1 MAVLDIDVYLERGQI
16 EIIPDTQSYLKDNVF
31 DSDKILDGWIE
42 KLNPA
47 LTAGYDGMRSSGD
60 TFWLEK
66 KDWSNFVEYE
76 EEIDSLIG
84 NYKMLVLCT
93 YSLDR
98 CSAIEIIDVTTS
110 HQFFL
115 IKRKGKWERIESSR
129 RKKAEEA
136 VEATKNWEY
145 TFDAMPDLIAIIDTK
160 YRIVRAN
167 KAMAARLGVTPE
179 ECVGLTC
186 YRLIHGTEEPPSF
199 CPNRQLLR
207 DEREHTKEAHGETLD
222 GYFTANVSQLH
233 DSEGKLTGCIHVVRD
248 ITKRK
253 RAEEALR
260 QSKERL
266 RFALETSH
274 TGAWDLD
281 LVDHTAYRS
290 LEHDRIF
297 GYEQLLSEWTYE
309 MFLDHVLPED
319 REMVDAKFRKAT
331 TARSDWSF
339 ECRIRRVD
347 GEVRWIWAAGR
358 HSIDAT
364 ENMRRIGRDRPGHQ
378 RAQTIGRAN
387 SPAS

>member
-1 MAVLDIDVYLERGQI
+1 MKGQLRKSGIDIVGDIPWGTHFCQFYQTKEDLIDIHVPYFKAGLENNELCIWVTSQALEVEETKEALGMAVPDIDVYLERWQI

-110 HQFFL
+110 HQFSL

-129 RKKAEEA
+129 RKKAEET

-207 DEREHTKEAHGETLD
+207 VHVHRPPAVTLNKIPEE
-222 GYFTANVSQLH
+222 FHIS
-233 DSEGKLTGCIHVVRD
+233 TG
-248 ITKRK
+248 
-253 RAEEALR
+253 LR
-260 QSKERL
+260 
-266 RFALETSH
+266 
-274 TGAWDLD
+274 
-281 LVDHTAYRS
+281 
-290 LEHDRIF
+290 
-297 GYEQLLSEWTYE
+297 
-309 MFLDHVLPED
+309 
-319 REMVDAKFRKAT
+319 
-331 TARSDWSF
+331 
-339 ECRIRRVD
+339 
-347 GEVRWIWAAGR
+347 
-358 HSIDAT
+358 
-364 ENMRRIGRDRPGHQ
+364 
-378 RAQTIGRAN
+378 
-387 SPAS
+387 